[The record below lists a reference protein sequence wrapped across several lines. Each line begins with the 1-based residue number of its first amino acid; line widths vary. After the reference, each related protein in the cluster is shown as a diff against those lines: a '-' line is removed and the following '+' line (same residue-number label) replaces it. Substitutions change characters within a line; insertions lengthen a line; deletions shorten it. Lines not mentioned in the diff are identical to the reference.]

1 MAFEIAIYADTD
13 DERVA
18 YVTLPA
24 NKNTMID
31 AMDRERIF
39 GRTSTHITECKDFPE
54 LVDIEFSEPP
64 MLDEL
69 NFLAKSLEEI
79 SADTSEKY
87 AYRALLKKPM
97 DTINEAINRTYNLQT
112 IPVYPCTGYA
122 EYGEIVLDNN
132 LLEELRDVPDEV
144 YSLLDAEKVG
154 RAMAEREGGVFID
167 EYYAVAD
174 SYEPALVYSEQL
186 PEPPEDWLFR
196 LEVAG
201 IPAKDEDIY
210 KMKTET
216 LTLPADEEFMQD
228 IAEAVG
234 ENRIED
240 CVYFKF
246 ESAIPQITAEHLC
259 NMERIGVLNDIAN
272 KYAELSREN
281 AAKFKAILENEKQ
294 FKLEKAW
301 RVLNLL
307 DSFEFD
313 NSVNSLAEFGENY
326 LSKMLPPDFDRTLL
340 QSVHATD
347 MARKILD
354 KTGGALTDYGALSSS
369 GGHLYSM
376 IEAPE
381 QEQDCDFK
389 MGGLS

>member
-1 MAFEIAIYADTD
+1 MFEIAIYADTD

-24 NKNTMID
+24 NKNMIVD

-39 GRTSTHITECKDFPE
+39 GRTSTHITECRDFPE
-54 LVDIEFSEPP
+54 LLDVEFDEPP
-64 MLDEL
+64 TLDEL
-69 NFLAKSLEEI
+69 NFLAKRLEEI

-97 DTINEAINRTYNLQT
+97 ETVNEAINRTYNLQT

-122 EYGEIVLDNN
+122 EYGEIVLDND
-132 LLEELRDVPDEV
+132 LLEELRDIPDEV
-144 YSLLDAEKVG
+144 FALLDAAKVG

-167 EYYAVAD
+167 GYYAVAD
-174 SYEPALVYSEQL
+174 SYDPALVYDEQL

-201 IPAKDEDIY
+201 IPEKDEDVY

-216 LTLPADEEFMQD
+216 LMLPADEDLMQD
-228 IAEAVG
+228 IAEALG
-234 ENRIED
+234 EKRIED

-246 ESAIPQITAEHLC
+246 ESAIPQITAEHLDS
-259 NMERIGVLNDIAN
+259 MENINTLNDIAQ
-272 KYAELSREN
+272 KYSELSREN
-281 AAKFKAILENEKQ
+281 AAKFKAVLERENK
-294 FKLEKAW
+294 FGLEKAW

-313 NSVNSLAEFGENY
+313 NSVNSYAEFGEQY
-326 LSKMLPPDFDRTLL
+326 LVKHLPPDFDRTLL

-354 KTGGALTDYGALSSS
+354 KTSGALTEYGAVSSS
-369 GGHLYSM
+369 GGRLYTM
-376 IEAPE
+376 VEAP
-381 QEQDCDFK
+381 
-389 MGGLS
+389 